1 MQPPVDPILL
11 TVGPF
16 AVHWYGLLIVTGI
29 MLGALAASYLAK
41 NAGHNPEYIW
51 DMLLYVVIAAVIG
64 ARIYHVF
71 SSSEGGLIGW
81 EYYKQNPWEIFAI
94 WQGGLG
100 IYGAIIG
107 GALGLIVY
115 ARINR
120 LNPLRWLDFAAP
132 GMAIGQAIGRWGN
145 FVNQELYGPP
155 TELPWGVVIPPQNR
169 IAPYT
174 DLTTY
179 PPETLFHPTFLYES
193 LAALLLFLILFYIG
207 SKRYER
213 LKTGD
218 LLVSYLIGYAV
229 IRFFTEMLRP
239 DAWRIGPLAAAQ
251 LFSIIFVVFGIAL
264 LLVRHG
270 VLGGKQEL
278 AEIDAETGH

>member
-1 MQPPVDPILL
+1 
-11 TVGPF
+11 
-16 AVHWYGLLIVTGI
+16 
-29 MLGALAASYLAK
+29 MLGALAAAYLAK
-41 NAGHNPEYIW
+41 NAGYNPEYIW

-115 ARINR
+115 ARVNR
-120 LNPLRWLDFAAP
+120 LHPLRWLDFAAP

-179 PPETLFHPTFLYES
+179 PLDTLFHPTFLYES

-207 SKRYER
+207 AKRYER
-213 LKTGD
+213 LKLGD
-218 LLVSYLIGYAV
+218 LLVGYLIGYAV

-251 LFSIIFVVFGIAL
+251 LFSIIFVVFGIVL

-270 VLGGKQEL
+270 VLGGGKHEL
-278 AEIDAETGH
+278 AEVDVETGP